1 MKMSMIETIGIFG
14 IIFGFIGTLFQ
25 IKKTY
30 KTKSTESFSIIYL
43 LIVLISES
51 LFMFQGILQRSPT
64 YVLSKALYSL
74 YFLFL
79 LAVAME
85 GKEIQHDKLKY

>member
-1 MKMSMIETIGIFG
+1 MKLNVIEIVGLFALL
-14 IIFGFIGTLFQ
+14 FGFIGTLFQ
-25 IKKTY
+25 LSKTY
-30 KTKSTESFSIIYL
+30 KTKSTESFSILYL
-43 LIVLISES
+43 LLVVISES

-64 YVLSKALYSL
+64 YIFSKAAAAL

-85 GKEIQHDKLKY
+85 GKETQHDKLKY